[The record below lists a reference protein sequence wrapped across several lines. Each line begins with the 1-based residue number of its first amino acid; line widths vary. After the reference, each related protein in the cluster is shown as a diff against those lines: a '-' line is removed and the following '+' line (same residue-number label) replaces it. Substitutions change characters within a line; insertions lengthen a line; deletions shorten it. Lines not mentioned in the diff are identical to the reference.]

1 MILDAIMLRAAS
13 LGIGLRQSGNGAPE
27 YGGAWRRFMSLP
39 KKRFGGK
46 NYYMESNTPIFD
58 RTPDHVKALRE
69 APYREI
75 ARIALADGRFDFA
88 NAALREGEAA
98 GTAAGL
104 EYVAELPISI
114 SSLSEEA
121 PKDKVKTSLVDPE
134 TMKKVEGL
142 VVNQTDLL
150 AYAQS
155 RQPEPLTNRAKAFP
169 RQVWGHLITLKNANR
184 REDYGGARY
193 HKAPPLRQVP
203 LKFVR
208 EIPELGNS
216 RKPFSDR
223 LADLDLGSL
232 IEFLAVYAKY
242 KSQYPQLTTA
252 GILGN
257 GFGPAKV
264 EFLNEFVSYKLDE
277 LDHPTEAT

>member
-1 MILDAIMLRAAS
+1 
-13 LGIGLRQSGNGAPE
+13 
-27 YGGAWRRFMSLP
+27 MSLP
-39 KKRFGGK
+39 KERFGGK
-46 NYYMESNTPIFD
+46 NDYMESNTPIFD
-58 RTPDHVKALRE
+58 RTLAHVEALRE

-75 ARIALADGRFDFA
+75 ARIALADGRLDFA

-98 GTAAGL
+98 GIAAGL
-104 EYVAELPISI
+104 EYVADLPISI

-121 PKDKVKTSLVDPE
+121 PKDRLKTSLVDPE

-142 VVNQTDLL
+142 VVNQIDLL

-155 RQPEPLTNRAKAFP
+155 RQTEPMTNRTKAFP

-184 REDYGGARY
+184 WEDYGGMLY
-193 HKAPPLRQVP
+193 HKAPPLRQVS
-203 LKFVR
+203 LKFDR
-208 EIPELGNS
+208 EIPEPGNS
-216 RKPFSDR
+216 CKPFSDR
-223 LADLDLGSL
+223 LADLELGSL

-242 KSQYPQLTTA
+242 KSQYPHLTTA

-277 LDHPTEAT
+277 LDQPTNSVSIT